1 MVQKIQE
8 AANRRQSQNNLKQ
21 MALAMLNYND
31 TYQRL
36 PSVGVGD
43 PNKPLAAQKPLLSWR
58 VALLPFMEEIPLYQQ
73 FKLDEPW
80 DSPNNI
86 KLLGQMPKVYKLP
99 GDDKTPPDRTHYQV
113 FAGNGAA
120 FEKTR
125 GLRIPHDFPD
135 GLSNTILVVEA
146 AQAVP
151 WTKPDDIPF
160 NPGKPIAPLLSTYFR
175 SGCNV
180 VLADGAV
187 RVLPASVPEST
198 LKAAITRNG
207 GDPFNWP

>member
-1 MVQKIQE
+1 MG
-8 AANRRQSQNNLKQ
+8 
-21 MALAMLNYND
+21 LAMHNHNQ
-31 TYQRL
+31 TFGGL
-36 PSVGVGD
+36 PAEACGG
-43 PNKPLAAQKPLLSWR
+43 PNNPLAAEKPLLSWR
-58 VALLPFMEEIPLYQQ
+58 VALLPFLEQDRLYRQ

-80 DSPNNI
+80 DGPNNI
-86 KLLGQMPKVYKLP
+86 KLLNQMPMVYKLP
-99 GDDKTPPDRTHYQV
+99 GDDKTPPDHTHYRV
-113 FAGNGAA
+113 FVGNGAA

-125 GLRIPHDFPD
+125 GLRIPGDFPD